1 MNYYEFITVDGELLS
16 YAFGIISEYITVD
29 LSEKLSEHLGLEK
42 LKPAVAG
49 KRKSMIDL
57 EHKTLKQIKSED
69 NISIVSNEPTLS
81 PSAAFKE
88 KEKKVST
95 KDKQLAKAA
104 SGMKSISSFFTKK

>member
-1 MNYYEFITVDGELLS
+1 MITVDGELLS

-42 LKPAVAG
+42 LKPAIAG

-57 EHKTLKQIKSED
+57 EHKTLKRIKSED
-69 NISIVSNEPTLS
+69 NISISINEPTLL
-81 PSAAFKE
+81 PPAAVKE

-104 SGMKSISSFFTKK
+104 NGMKSISSFFTKK